1 MAADADAEIWGVMAA
16 SGGGKGLWIKEQLRQ
31 RNPRRMIVW
40 DFMNEYQEFTG
51 ERVAKGKV
59 EGAPAKATLREIRD
73 LMKAAGKDGP
83 LRVRY
88 SPKATTEKGVRAEFE
103 LLCDLVYA
111 WGNCTFIA
119 EELSNVTMP
128 SWAPP
133 SWRKMCTSGRH
144 KRVHIIGTSQMP
156 SLIDK
161 AFLGNCTLI
170 HCGPLRQY
178 DHRAAVAKGM
188 DIEEGRLAKLVNLQF
203 IEKDFIRGAVTTDW
217 VAIPGKPKGGP
228 RVVVPTEPSP
238 TRRGSKAPSKLA

>member
-1 MAADADAEIWGVMAA
+1 MASDADAEIWGVMAA
-16 SGGGKGLWIKEQLRQ
+16 SGGGKGLWIKERLRE
-31 RNPRRMIVW
+31 RNPSRLIVW

-51 ERVAKGKV
+51 ERPAKGKTP
-59 EGAPAKATLREIRD
+59 GTPATATLRQIRD
-73 LMKAAGKDGP
+73 GMKAAGANGP
-83 LRVRY
+83 YRVRY
-88 SPKATTEKGVRAEFE
+88 SPKGTKEKDVRAEFE
-103 LLCDLVYA
+103 MLCDLVYA

-203 IEKDFIRGAVTTDW
+203 IEKDFVRGVVTTDW
-217 VAIPGKPKGGP
+217 VAIPGKRKGGEC
-228 RVVVPTEPSP
+228 VVIPTDGSPSG
-238 TRRGSKAPSKLA
+238 RGAGRASRKA

>member
-1 MAADADAEIWGVMAA
+1 MGAEAEAEIWGVMGA
-16 SGGGKGLWIKEQLRQ
+16 SGSGKGLWIKAQMRE
-31 RNPRRMIVW
+31 RNPTRLVVW

-51 ERVAKGKV
+51 EKPK
-59 EGAPAKATLREIRD
+59 AKAASSLRQVRD
-73 LMKAAGKDGP
+73 AMKAAGADGP
-83 LRVRY
+83 LKIRY
-88 SPKATTEKGVRAEFE
+88 SPKTATEKGVRAEFE
-103 LLCDLVYA
+103 MLCDLVYH
-111 WGNCTFIA
+111 WENCTFIA

-144 KRVHIIGTSQMP
+144 KRVHIVGTSQMP

-203 IEKDFIRGAVTTDW
+203 IEKDFVRGVVTTDW
-217 VAIPGKPKGGP
+217 VALPGKRKRGEA
-228 RVVVPTEPSP
+228 VVIPSDPSP
-238 TRRGSKAPSKLA
+238 TGRGRRAPSKAA